1 MKIINIILEVIIAA
15 LIVTSPIWMFY
26 YFTYVLNY

>member
-1 MKIINIILEVIIAA
+1 MIKIIIELIISA

-26 YFTYVLNY
+26 YFAYVLNY